1 MNYAVVDLPLLSNAE
16 QCADACMRLRAE
28 YFYQTGQYNNIQFQD
43 VNGHTLY
50 YRGGASREALHR
62 YLRHLYGVASTFSLS
77 REMQPRTL
85 AEIQPG
91 DVFVYPGKG
100 QFLGHAVL
108 VVDVAVNKDGKK
120 AFLLAEG
127 NTPACDIH
135 LIRNLENPFRSPWFM
150 TDGSEKRFLLS
161 LTPFKATDLRHN

>member
-1 MNYAVVDLPLLSNAE
+1 MFRRTENLFP
-16 QCADACMRLRAE
+16 
-28 YFYQTGQYNNIQFQD
+28 TGHYNKIKFQD
-43 VNGHTLY
+43 GNGNTQRY
-50 YRGGASREALHR
+50 SGGASREALHR
-62 YLRHLYGVASTFSLS
+62 YLRHLYGVASTFSLC

-100 QFLGHAVL
+100 QFLGHAVF
-108 VVDVAVNKDGKK
+108 VVDVANKDGKK

>member
-1 MNYAVVDLPLLSNAE
+1 
-16 QCADACMRLRAE
+16 MRSEKQWFRRTENL
-28 YFYQTGQYNNIQFQD
+28 FPTGQYNKIKVQD
-43 VNGHTLY
+43 VYGHTLR

-77 REMQPRTL
+77 HEMQPRPL
-85 AEIQPG
+85 EEIQPG

-108 VVDVAVNKDGKK
+108 VAYVTDNKDGKK

-127 NTPACDIH
+127 NTPARDIH
-135 LIRNLENPFRSPWFM
+135 LIRNLETPFRSPWFM
-150 TDGSEKRFLLS
+150 TDGSENKFLLS
-161 LTPFKATDLRHN
+161 LPLFKATDLRHN

>member
-1 MNYAVVDLPLLSNAE
+1 MNYAVVGLPLLSNAE

-43 VNGHTLY
+43 VNGHTLH

-120 AFLLAEG
+120 AFLLAEA
-127 NTPACDIH
+127 PP
-135 LIRNLENPFRSPWFM
+135 R
-150 TDGSEKRFLLS
+150 
-161 LTPFKATDLRHN
+161 LRHSSHPQLRKPISLPVVHDRRQREEIPLVSHPLQSNRLEA